1 MDDNNKIILL
11 MKEIAKVNG
20 RTKKMLTNIVEIFV
34 KSYGKSLSLRL
45 ENKFNKFKERVLNEI
60 KSETKKVH

>member
-1 MDDNNKIILL
+1 

-45 ENKFNKFKERVLNEI
+45 ENKFNKFKERIINEI